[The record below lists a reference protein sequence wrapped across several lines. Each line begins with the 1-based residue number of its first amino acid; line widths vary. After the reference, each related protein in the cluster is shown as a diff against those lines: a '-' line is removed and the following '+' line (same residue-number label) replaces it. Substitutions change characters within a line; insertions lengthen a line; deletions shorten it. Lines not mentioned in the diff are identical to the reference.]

1 MYEKL
6 IQQILETKVKAYLKG
21 LLTTTELSLE
31 LDQRELYKIYG
42 LLLSACR
49 IKVDKDKHSMFHE
62 VSYFSCFC
70 CSFHLRKLLGSM
82 V

>member
-21 LLTTTELSLE
+21 LLTPTSELSSPE
-31 LDQRELYKIYG
+31 LDQMELYKIYG

-49 IKVDKDKHSMFHE
+49 TKVEEKNHSMLHE
-62 VSYFSCFC
+62 VSYS
-70 CSFHLRKLLGSM
+70 S
-82 V
+82 

>member
-1 MYEKL
+1 MYVKL

-21 LLTTTELSLE
+21 LLTSTSELSPQ

-49 IKVDKDKHSMFHE
+49 IKVEKENHSMLHE
-62 VSYFSCFC
+62 VSNS
-70 CSFHLRKLLGSM
+70 
-82 V
+82 